1 MKKEL
6 TILAM
11 GLLMVSCSSSF
22 DAGESGAMDSGE
34 NGSGNTNAGILT
46 AGEWNDLQNWDFWNE
61 LISVQHPDKHYEHLE
76 YWSMYTSRRFPV
88 TVTDSE
94 GNPVCGAKVKLFV
107 NGDKTP
113 MWTAITDNQGSAELW
128 FNMEGGPEAAEV
140 MTFTASVDNGKP
152 VTVGGTQNVLTAS
165 DVKTS
170 QSADIAFIVDA
181 TGSMG
186 DEITFLKDDLLDI
199 IEKASANASG
209 ISLRTGALFYRDEG
223 DDYLTRTS
231 NFSEDPQNT
240 LKFIRNQ
247 KADGGGDYPEAVHTA
262 LEDALQKLSWEE
274 NNYARIAFLLLDA
287 PPHYEQK
294 VLKSI
299 HSSVKMYAAKGI
311 KLIPVAASGIDK
323 KTEFLLRLMAIF
335 TDGTYVFITD
345 DSGVGED
352 HLEPTVGSYQTEQLN
367 SLIVRL
373 IKKYTE

>member
-22 DAGESGAMDSGE
+22 DAGESGTMDSGE

-61 LISVQHPDKHYEHLE
+61 LISVQHPDKHYKHLE

-88 TVTDSE
+88 TVTDPE

-107 NGDKTP
+107 NGGSTP

-140 MTFTASVDNGKP
+140 MTFTASVDNGEP

-352 HLEPTVGSYQTEQLN
+352 HIEPTVGSYQTEQLN

>member
-22 DAGESGAMDSGE
+22 
-34 NGSGNTNAGILT
+34 
-46 AGEWNDLQNWDFWNE
+46 
-61 LISVQHPDKHYEHLE
+61 
-76 YWSMYTSRRFPV
+76 
-88 TVTDSE
+88 
-94 GNPVCGAKVKLFV
+94 
-107 NGDKTP
+107 
-113 MWTAITDNQGSAELW
+113 
-128 FNMEGGPEAAEV
+128 
-140 MTFTASVDNGKP
+140 
-152 VTVGGTQNVLTAS
+152 
-165 DVKTS
+165 
-170 QSADIAFIVDA
+170 DA

-231 NFSEDPQNT
+231 NFSEAPQNT

-299 HSSVKMYAAKGI
+299 HTSVKTYAAKGI

-373 IKKYTE
+373 ITKYTE